1 MTMTLFERLLGSE
14 RHILTESQRAIA
26 LYKGRF
32 MGILGPGEVCISTT
46 SRNARG
52 RMGSPESEV
61 YLASPYA
68 VAAAA
73 VAGRIVDPREMLTGE
88 AA

>member
-1 MTMTLFERLLGSE
+1 
-14 RHILTESQRAIA
+14 
-26 LYKGRF
+26 
-32 MGILGPGEVCISTT
+32 
-46 SRNARG
+46 
-52 RMGSPESEV
+52 MGSPEAEI

-73 VAGRIVDPREMLTGE
+73 VAGRVTDPRRYLEP